1 MHDDEYVYHGGADD
15 NEEKAPEIY
24 DYAIFRAAARRL
36 GPIRCAGMLSL
47 LWPADPDADVWVEA
61 VARLRADS
69 GNPRPPGLDGDEDD
83 GFGRDG

>member
-1 MHDDEYVYHGGADD
+1 MHDDEFVYHGGADD
-15 NEEKAPEIY
+15 NGEVGIE
-24 DYAIFRAAARRL
+24 DYATFRAAARRL